1 MLLTESCTTHIID
14 KDHERV
20 GRWLERQR
28 ACRHT
33 SASVCIGLERRG
45 ELVAGIQYDTYN
57 GASMVASIAVTGR
70 MTPEFLRYIF
80 HYPYIECGIQVGL
93 LYVASSNVQS
103 QRFVEKLGFVRIA
116 HIEDAHPDGSLL
128 LYQLR
133 KEDCRFLAGRFHYG
147 R

>member
-1 MLLTESCTTHIID
+1 MLLAESCTTKIID

-20 GRWLERQR
+20 GRWLEQQR

-45 ELVAGIQYDTYN
+45 ELVAGIQYDNYN

-70 MTPEFLRYIF
+70 LTPEFLHYIF
-80 HYPYIECGIQVGL
+80 EYPYLECGIQVGL
-93 LYVASSNVQS
+93 LYVSSANVKS

-116 HIEDAHPDGSLL
+116 SIEDADPHGQLL

-133 KEDCRFLAGRFHYG
+133 KEDCRFLTRRSRHGW
-147 R
+147 